1 MFFTSWKLW
10 EKMTFVL
17 TICAGCLKL
26 WYTTRRTRKYTALQ
40 AIQAKSASIKRRL
53 SRKSTAKSTIGDMR
67 ETRKR
72 TDKRGNDVPFGI
84 RAIESGIEVEGVWIS
99 RSNTPASSRDV
110 SDSSLLAHLPRHH
123 SAVDLSSLEA
133 QTEPAT
139 SSTGGSRP
147 TSMSMSQD
155 LTFSTIS
162 DPSRPPSPE
171 PTANPM
177 RSRENTDETSPSSS
191 SSTDSSHRSE
201 GSNGD
206 NDMAHHQYT
215 FAHTPQPRANRR
227 TDLELVEHHRLSHV
241 AETGQLLPR
250 IRQPGHSG
258 EWASMARYSLPV
270 TPSTCLSGPDDY
282 FTPPTSAESNPFST
296 PKEPSVTQLVAEE
309 SAAENEQQALHEPQE
324 PNRFSFTLARPQS
337 QILRRV
343 NSGFAILKP
352 GTLDPPPDAPQRQR
366 SRAATIDDAKG
377 ERQPRKLQKK
387 RRASQDSTASSYG
400 RSQSRSQSAD
410 RRRTSLVH

>member
-1 MFFTSWKLW
+1 
-10 EKMTFVL
+10 
-17 TICAGCLKL
+17 
-26 WYTTRRTRKYTALQ
+26 
-40 AIQAKSASIKRRL
+40 
-53 SRKSTAKSTIGDMR
+53 MR

-177 RSRENTDETSPSSS
+177 RSRYPPHSYSRYHGKYAPRPRRTSRTPPRVNTTTRVTPHDRENTDETSPSSS